1 MNLTYNEKGLIPAI
15 IQDADTLEVL
25 MLGYMN
31 EESIGITLKTKKV
44 TFYSR
49 SRNKLWTK
57 GETSGNYLNLKS
69 FKYDCDNDTLLIL
82 VKPDGPT
89 CHTGKVSCFF
99 NNVVEDKENIDY
111 KNILVNL
118 EKIIID
124 RKRNMPKDS
133 YTTSLFKEGLDR
145 ITQKVGEEAIEVVIA
160 SKNNDDEDF
169 IYETADLIYHLM
181 VLLAQKNINLDDIYK
196 ELYSRF
202 K

>member
-31 EESIGITLKTKKV
+31 EESIEITLKTKKV

-57 GETSGNYLNLKS
+57 GETSENYLNLKS

-82 VKPDGPT
+82 VKPEGPT
-89 CHTGKVSCFF
+89 CHTGKISCFF
-99 NNVVEDKENIDY
+99 NNVVEDKENMDY
-111 KNILVNL
+111 KKILVNL

-160 SKNNDDEDF
+160 SKNSDDEDF